1 MITFPY
7 ISTTSSSFF
16 FLFSI
21 RISFCTRIIQH
32 MSLWFNQI
40 WPFGNK
46 SSRKDINRK
55 LILFHSIKP
64 VYFQFACYY
73 IKGEYYILSQ
83 SFKWRSCIPRRR
95 KIWFWHFTRWEFQFI
110 YKHCAYTWYLLFTI
124 NDEEEDEDDDGV
136 HAAWL
141 KLRQVDK
148 FCINI
153 PISVNIPF
161 RSHPL
166 NVMLLQSYGLWL
178 KDCQIPIVQ
187 LKCG

>member
-7 ISTTSSSFF
+7 ISTTTSFRIHF
-16 FLFSI
+16 
-21 RISFCTRIIQH
+21 ISFCTRIIQH

-64 VYFQFACYY
+64 VYFQFVCYY

-124 NDEEEDEDDDGV
+124 NDEDEEEWRRWGMHLD
-136 HAAWL
+136 WNC
-141 KLRQVDK
+141 DK
-148 FCINI
+148 WINSELI
-153 PISVNIPF
+153 YQYQSISLFDPIHWTWYYYKVTGS
-161 RSHPL
+161 
-166 NVMLLQSYGLWL
+166 
-178 KDCQIPIVQ
+178 D
-187 LKCG
+187 